1 MRLGCDMKIISDTAV
16 RTGYDHASNSEAG
29 QDYAMCGEH
38 RGTSFAVVSDGCSTA
53 GRTDVGARLLC
64 LAARKCAGETCS
76 KDYEMVQSH
85 LRDIVSRQKQEL
97 ALDDSDLYATCLMAY
112 VRGDEVRVLVYG
124 DGVLAVRYRDGY
136 GRLEHY
142 EWSYNSPPF
151 PMSSEEDLRR
161 MVERESRLCVT
172 RHRIAPERSQT
183 SPSKEVDTVP
193 LGQRQRTGF
202 CARVFDVKALAD
214 VALFTDGVD
223 KVMSDAHAMPWD
235 EVVADL
241 MAFHP
246 TPTSE
251 GWARTSMNGFC
262 ARVERVGYK
271 VYDDLSC
278 AVLHF
283 DHDQ

>member
-1 MRLGCDMKIISDTAV
+1 MKIISDTAV

-76 KDYEMVQSH
+76 KDYAIVQSH

-97 ALDDSDLYATCLMAY
+97 ALDDSDLYATCLMAC
-112 VRGDEVRVLVYG
+112 VRGDEVRALVYG
-124 DGVLAVRYRDGY
+124 DGVLAVRYRDGS
-136 GRLEHY
+136 GCLEHY

-151 PMSSEEDLRR
+151 PMSSEEDIRR
-161 MVERESRLCVT
+161 MVERESHLYVT
-172 RHRIAPERSQT
+172 RRRISPSRSQT
-183 SPSKEVDTVP
+183 SPSEEVDAVP
-193 LGQRQRTGF
+193 LRQRAGF
-202 CARVFDVKALAD
+202 CARTFDVKALTD
-214 VALFTDGVD
+214 LALFTDGVD
-223 KVMSDAHAMPWD
+223 KVMFDAYTMPWD
-235 EVVADL
+235 EVVSDL
-241 MAFHP
+241 MAFRS